1 MSERA
6 SITDSGERRTFGSGA
21 VRDRGTLKPR
31 PDLISP
37 HANTAEGWVLAEGA
51 VKYDARNWEKG
62 IPISEC
68 LASTMRHLEA
78 FKLGQQ
84 DEPHLAQ
91 ARTNIGFI
99 LHYLG
104 EIEAGR
110 MDPAIDDMPKYED
123 RPRRFGGFKIE
134 HVAER
139 TPLQTW
145 FDSVA
150 ESLQAWHDRHVRESG
165 LAADEREVGGI
176 NPSLPVKWENR
187 IEEPP
192 ETFPEMVCRRVKE
205 AQEGWQKWAKDSG
218 QAKPIT
224 GGSEI
229 VGLCADCG
237 NALLPDGTCEH
248 DLHATHK
255 PPRPTVYIAGPMR
268 GIPLYNFPAFDAA
281 RDQWAQCYNVISPA
295 DLDRANGFDPLAGDT
310 ADDFTAD
317 QMSEVI
323 RRDLD
328 AILTFNPADGDG
340 IAVLPGWEASRG
352 ANVEVALA
360 RFLGLH
366 IWDAIT
372 GAPVEIG

>member
-110 MDPAIDDMPKYED
+110 MDPSIDDMPKYED
-123 RPRRFGGFKIE
+123 RENPVFA
-134 HVAER
+134 V
-139 TPLQTW
+139 TW
-145 FDSVA
+145 PKRA
-150 ESLQAWHDRHVRESG
+150 AG
-165 LAADEREVGGI
+165 LVVHKPA
-176 NPSLPVKWENR
+176 P
-187 IEEPP
+187 EEKKGV
-192 ETFPEMVCRRVKE
+192 TRQDLDDLV
-205 AQEGWQKWAKDSG
+205 
-218 QAKPIT
+218 
-224 GGSEI
+224 
-229 VGLCADCG
+229 
-237 NALLPDGTCEH
+237 LLTCEYYPRP
-248 DLHATHK
+248 K
-255 PPRPTVYIAGPMR
+255 PRPTVYVAGPMR

-295 DLDRANGFDPLAGDT
+295 DLDRANGFDPGDDHSPELTVDQLA
-310 ADDFTAD
+310 
-317 QMSEVI
+317 EVM
-323 RRDLD
+323 RRDIL
-328 AILTFNPADGDG
+328 AILKLRPERGDG

-352 ANVEVALA
+352 ARVEVALA
-360 RFLGLH
+360 VFLGLKV
-366 IWDAIT
+366 WDAIT
-372 GAPVEIG
+372 GTEVEIG